1 MGPAFSFCNTD
12 RNGADPP
19 HFCVQWQV
27 VNNSLA
33 LTIEGRANGWIA
45 FGISPSESM
54 LGNQRSPLFSCH
66 DMAGL
71 LFV

>member
-19 HFCVQWQV
+19 RFCVQWQV

-33 LTIEGRANGWIA
+33 LTIEGQANGWVA
-45 FGISPSESM
+45 FGISPSASM
-54 LGNQRSPLFSCH
+54 LGKQSTFVCH
-66 DMAGL
+66 GALYRCLG
-71 LFV
+71 